1 MAPPTRTFRHLLMWL
16 FKGTRGG
23 TNRGRIIEALREEPM
38 NTNQLRIALD
48 LDYKT
53 VRHHLEVLE
62 DNDLITPAGNRYGRM
77 YFVSQKLE
85 KSMEVFEEVWSQMK
99 DNKDEGETR

>member
-1 MAPPTRTFRHLLMWL
+1 LWL
-16 FKGTRGG
+16 FSGTRGG

-38 NTNQLRIALD
+38 NTNKLRNLLS
-48 LDYKT
+48 LDYRT

-62 DNDLITPAGNRYGRM
+62 DNGLITSIGNRYGKM

-85 KSMEVFEEVWSQMK
+85 ENMEEFEVIWDKILEK
-99 DNKDEGETR
+99 LERDAKG

>member
-1 MAPPTRTFRHLLMWL
+1 MASSRNTFKHLLLWL
-16 FKGTRGG
+16 FSGTRGG

-38 NTNQLRIALD
+38 NTNKLRNLLS
-48 LDYKT
+48 LDYRT

-62 DNDLITPAGNRYGRM
+62 DNGLITSMGNRYGKM

-85 KSMEVFEEVWSQMK
+85 ENMEEFETIWDKILEK
-99 DNKDEGETR
+99 LERDAK